1 MDGFTKE
8 ERKKEEDKAVRDN
21 PLSRAGSREERGS
34 EKGERT
40 FLGRSDSVAES

>member
-1 MDGFTKE
+1 MDGITKG
-8 ERKKEEDKAVRDN
+8 ERKKKEDKAVRDN

-34 EKGERT
+34 EKGEKT

>member
-1 MDGFTKE
+1 MDLPRRRE
-8 ERKKEEDKAVRDN
+8 KKEEDKAVRDN

>member
-8 ERKKEEDKAVRDN
+8 ERKKEEDTAVRDN
-21 PLSRAGSREERGS
+21 PLSRAGSKEERGS